1 MICGPG
7 WGPTTGQPGRSR
19 VEGAGTLARSHHV
32 KRIYHAAAVY
42 GVVGEGY
49 HGIANVEQCITNALA
64 RLDWE
69 SRGYVESQEKR
80 NTQSARPSIPRSSFR
95 CWPPAPRA
103 PT

>member
-1 MICGPG
+1 MGGRQLVNPG
-7 WGPTTGQPGRSR
+7 EVVST
-19 VEGAGTLARSHHV
+19 GAGTLARSHHV

-95 CWPPAPRA
+95 C
-103 PT
+103 